1 MYIVASNGVETQS
14 KKLKSTVSLPKA
26 KMLVRNLQDT
36 DYLGLKYWLEDD
48 NGNEIETE
56 VIKHG

>member
-26 KMLVRNLQDT
+26 KMLARNLQDT
-36 DYLGLKYWLEDD
+36 DYLGLEYWLEDD
-48 NGNEIETE
+48 NGNKIETD

>member
-14 KKLKSTVSLPKA
+14 KKLKPTVSVPKA
-26 KMLVRNLQDT
+26 KMLVENLRDT

-48 NGNEIETE
+48 DGNEIEL
-56 VIKHG
+56 VD

>member
-1 MYIVASNGVETQS
+1 MYIVASDGTETQA

-36 DYLGLKYWLEDD
+36 DYLGLEYWLEDD
-48 NGNEIETE
+48 DGNEITVKE
-56 VIKHG
+56 GRNQ

>member
-1 MYIVASNGVETQS
+1 MYVVASDGVETQVR
-14 KKLKSTVSLPKA
+14 KLKPTVSLPKA

>member
-14 KKLKSTVSLPKA
+14 KKLKSTVSLQKA
-26 KMLVRNLQDT
+26 KMLVENLRDT
-36 DYLGLKYWLEDD
+36 DYLGLEYWLEDD
-48 NGNEIETE
+48 DGNEIETE

>member
-1 MYIVASNGVETQS
+1 MYIVASNGTETQI

-26 KMLVRNLQDT
+26 KMLVQNLRDT
-36 DYLGLKYWLEDD
+36 DYLGLEYWLEDD
-48 NGNEIETE
+48 DGNEIETE

>member
-1 MYIVASNGVETQS
+1 MYIVANNGVETQAR
-14 KKLKSTVSLPKA
+14 KLKSTVSLPKA
-26 KMLVRNLQDT
+26 KMLVENLKDT

-48 NGNEIETE
+48 DGNEIETE

>member
-1 MYIVASNGVETQS
+1 MYIVASNGTETQV

-26 KMLVRNLQDT
+26 KMLVQNLRDT
-36 DYLGLKYWLEDD
+36 DYLGLEYWLEDD
-48 NGNEIETE
+48 DGNEIKTE

>member
-1 MYIVASNGVETQS
+1 MYIVASDGVETQAR
-14 KKLKSTVSLPKA
+14 KLKSTVSLLKA
-26 KMLVRNLQDT
+26 KMLVENLKDT

-48 NGNEIETE
+48 DGNEIETV

>member
-1 MYIVASNGVETQS
+1 MYIVASDGVTTQARR
-14 KKLKSTVSLPKA
+14 LKSTVSLPKA
-26 KMLVRNLQDT
+26 KMLVENLQDT

-48 NGNEIETE
+48 EGNEIETE

>member
-36 DYLGLKYWLEDD
+36 DYLDLKYWLEDD
-48 NGNEIETE
+48 DGNEIEME